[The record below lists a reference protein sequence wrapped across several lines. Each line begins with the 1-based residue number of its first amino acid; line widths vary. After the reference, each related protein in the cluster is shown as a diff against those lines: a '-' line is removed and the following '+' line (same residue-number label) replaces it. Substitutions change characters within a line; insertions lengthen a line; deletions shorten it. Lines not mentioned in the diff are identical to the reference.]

1 MLRLNRIHRNNFL
14 SACFLIAGLSIGISA
29 CAVFDTRDVTQES
42 ETTSDS
48 SGASLQTES
57 QGNNA
62 PIISDETQKTDSSG
76 SQIPTAS
83 LLFQTHERTDSIDLK
98 LTRGVLSQQEMNHL
112 SYEIYQDWE
121 ETMNQLLESL
131 KEVLSAEEYEDLLS
145 AQENWIKQRKASM
158 DEAGKEAE
166 GGSLQP
172 LLENSTGFSLTRARC
187 YELARNF
194 GPDFTFE
201 LIKTYGLT
209 DHTSDLAFLPEENSV
224 TEEDDWYIVTY
235 RLAKPVQIP
244 SDMDIGDSCSFCRD
258 ETNNIWETITYNG
271 EVFLGENGEEYYYYL
286 SDETDETITLYC
298 GSDDRVDCVFYT
310 GELKIRK
317 DAIYCVAI
325 TGEKETVTKEMLDNG
340 LYFNSA
346 TFDDDGFATT
356 LTFYGD

>member
-1 MLRLNRIHRNNFL
+1 MLRLNGIHRKKYL

-29 CAVFDTRDVTQES
+29 CAVFDTRETTQES

-48 SGASLQTES
+48 SG
-57 QGNNA
+57 
-62 PIISDETQKTDSSG
+62 
-76 SQIPTAS
+76 SQIPVSEDLEKKEFKPLYEAAAS

-209 DHTSDLAFLPEENSV
+209 DHTSDLGFLPEENSV

-258 ETNNIWETITYNG
+258 EINNIWETITYNG
-271 EVFLGENGEEYYYYL
+271 EAFLGENGEEYYYYL